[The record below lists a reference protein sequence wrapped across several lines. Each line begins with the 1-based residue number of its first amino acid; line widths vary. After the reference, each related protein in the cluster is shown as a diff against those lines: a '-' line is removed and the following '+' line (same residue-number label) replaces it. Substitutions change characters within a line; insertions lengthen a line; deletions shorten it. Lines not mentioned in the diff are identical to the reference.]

1 MPSSCAGCFRPA
13 SRARQKLL
21 LGQSPAPCPPDSSQP
36 LCCSTGM
43 QSFVH
48 LLFLAFSSGC
58 AAEDIPVVYGVE
70 GGSIS
75 VNCSYK
81 AWQQRWRE
89 KSWCRQLER
98 HCQPVVRARR
108 LWLPFLSSWNGS
120 TSIRDNIQQGLLTV
134 TMRRLSRQ
142 DSGLYQC
149 RAHSL
154 GEAESLGKVR
164 VEVLP
169 EPGLPEEPAAVQS
182 ISSLPP
188 GADLTACYVLAGL
201 LVAKLLGAVLLCA
214 TARSRQQRGQEPSLQ
229 EPSLQEQQGL
239 PLAAEPAAAAFS
251 PSWES
256 TA

>member
-1 MPSSCAGCFRPA
+1 
-13 SRARQKLL
+13 
-21 LGQSPAPCPPDSSQP
+21 
-36 LCCSTGM
+36 M
-43 QSFVH
+43 QRFVH
-48 LLFLAFSSGC
+48 LLFLVFSSGC

-89 KSWCRQLER
+89 KSWCRQLEER
-98 HCQPVVRARR
+98 HCQQVVRARR

-120 TSIRDNIQQGLLTV
+120 TSIRDDIHQGLLTV

-149 RAHSL
+149 RAHQR
-154 GEAESLGKVR
+154 GQAESLGTVR

-169 EPGLPEEPAAVQS
+169 EGLEPQLPEEPPAVQS

-201 LVAKLLGAVLLCA
+201 LAAKFLVAVLIFV
-214 TARSRQQRGQEPSLQ
+214 TAKSRQQREQ
-229 EPSLQEQQGL
+229 EPSLQEQQVL
-239 PLAAEPAAAAFS
+239 PLAAEPAAGLS